1 MAAGTGCCYAAFH
14 SLDPSLTPGAGQ
26 TEKLEGHNLI
36 SYKYTGGVFAERLT
50 AARGAGPPG
59 PGGVPLAPRDAE
71 TLLQRRQRRAQ
82 KKKPKRPPGTSPR
95 TLPDI
100 PSSGKVRPTALRTR
114 PAASSKE
121 MPSRRSG
128 GKARR
133 PPWRPVRTRSSE
145 GSLSL

>member
-1 MAAGTGCCYAAFH
+1 MEGRVGLRGRFPKPGGAGGSGHGVLLRCV
-14 SLDPSLTPGAGQ
+14 SLNPSLTPGAGQ

-114 PAASSKE
+114 LLHHP
-121 MPSRRSG
+121 RRC
-128 GKARR
+128 
-133 PPWRPVRTRSSE
+133 P
-145 GSLSL
+145 

>member
-59 PGGVPLAPRDAE
+59 PGGAPLAPRDAE

-82 KKKPKRPPGTSPR
+82 KKKPKRPAGTSPR

-121 MPSRRSG
+121 MPLRRSG